1 MLVSL
6 GWWPTQIPFEAR
18 DLATVAYIVEKQQ
31 R

>member
-18 DLATVAYIVEKQQ
+18 DLATVAYIIQKQQ
-31 R
+31 Q